1 MTTLTIDGRSINV
14 KLTYLHVVPVAE
26 NLSGGPPS
34 VAARLG
40 HIMTDYI
47 WWTLAVHFESQANI
61 KGCIFLQMKE
71 QREMDED
78 REFCSLKKN
87 VKNLGI
93 CSFIMNGEFFQEQFN
108 FKK

>member
-71 QREMDED
+71 QR
-78 REFCSLKKN
+78 N
-87 VKNLGI
+87 GWGQGI
-93 CSFIMNGEFFQEQFN
+93 WQ
-108 FKK
+108 FKKKSKKFGNL